1 MLVFPVAMLWKMI
14 VACAMIILPM
24 IVRKT
29 VRVSGAETIYAAVL
43 IVLQRTIITL
53 PLLMMAAVKDSLIM
67 VSSSSVSMV
76 WMILWT

>member
-1 MLVFPVAMLWKMI
+1 MLVFPVVMLWKMI

-29 VRVSGAETIYAAVL
+29 VRVSGVEIIYAAVL

-53 PLLMMAAVKDSLIM
+53 PLLMMEAVKDTLIM
-67 VSSSSVSMV
+67 VSSSSVLMV
-76 WMILWT
+76 WMIMWT